1 MIKLFNK
8 TKSFSLQEIYDKVK
22 SGEITIDYRGHGPN
36 DLKYM
41 FEREEKNFKEDLVNG
56 NEERIKNAKDNLSR
70 RTEIGKWIWGGHC
83 GSGQCFLCDHHINY
97 VLKDEKTIG
106 IITSDS
112 RWDLVEGKKLTEE
125 HLLKCEGEELS
136 KTKCLTAEIQAPTGQ
151 IAIQNYFDTEE
162 IYELPKEVRY
172 ERPTINCLLGRDR
185 LMQYLASKDVG
196 YGQMGNMSIYIYA
209 NSEEILVI
217 DENDERPNKK
227 LKVYLKQGKYKKLGE
242 ISLRVWRWMC
252 ADVSVLEKYG
262 EKPKDIVATVQPG
275 TYIVEHFAH
284 SLRRKALPIYS
295 RIRLKK

>member
-1 MIKLFNK
+1 MIKLFNR
-8 TKSFSLQEIYDKVK
+8 TKSYSLQEIYDKVK

-41 FEREEKNFKEDLVNG
+41 FEREEERYKSDLLSG
-56 NEERIKNAKDNLSR
+56 DEKRIKEAQYNLEKKSPL
-70 RTEIGKWIWGGHC
+70 GSFIWGGYC
-83 GSGQCFLCDHHINY
+83 GSGQCFLCDHHITY
-97 VLKDEKTIG
+97 ILKDEKTIG
-106 IITSDS
+106 IVTSE
-112 RWDLVEGKKLTEE
+112 RRFDLLEGKKLTEE
-125 HLLKCEGEELS
+125 HFLKCEGEELS

-151 IAIQNYFDTEE
+151 IAIQNCFDTEE

-209 NSEEILVI
+209 NSEEVLVI
-217 DENDERPNKK
+217 DENEERPNKK
-227 LKVYLKQGKYKKLGE
+227 LKAYLKTGKYKRLGE